1 MATHPFNIESP
12 DVKLKEELSVLRKQS
27 NIDSSYHCQK
37 SQRLLNLENTWR
49 RMEAGDLKFNIGR
62 VVLAPGA
69 QGSEN
74 VSNMER
80 YVRVSMKD
88 YMITI
93 NDLNEYIEYFPKK
106 IRASFKDH
114 VENIL
119 NLNGHSL
126 MLKGSTEES
135 SRFNPEV
142 LASFFVPIMESAGTK
157 NNLA

>member
-1 MATHPFNIESP
+1 
-12 DVKLKEELSVLRKQS
+12 
-27 NIDSSYHCQK
+27 
-37 SQRLLNLENTWR
+37 
-49 RMEAGDLKFNIGR
+49 
-62 VVLAPGA
+62 
-69 QGSEN
+69 
-74 VSNMER
+74 MER
-80 YVRVSMKD
+80 YVRVSMYTLLNFLSNPSQYLSGDHDKKD

-93 NDLNEYIEYFPKK
+93 NDLNEYIEYFPKE

-135 SRFNPEV
+135 SKFNPEV
-142 LASFFVPIMESAGTK
+142 LASFFVPIMESSGAR